1 MNKERHLIPLV
12 ERLDSAVIACVGDL
26 MLDHFVYGDVHRIS
40 PEAPIPVIR
49 VDSQQSMLGGMGNV
63 VRNLGA
69 LGCSIRVFSVIGD
82 DSSGDEVHSLL
93 RRPPNS
99 DLSCG

>member
-40 PEAPIPVIR
+40 PEAPIPVF
-49 VDSQQSMLGGMGNV
+49 V
-63 VRNLGA
+63 
-69 LGCSIRVFSVIGD
+69 SIRSN
-82 DSSGDEVHSLL
+82 
-93 RRPPNS
+93 R
-99 DLSCG
+99 C